1 MRTRSSLALLLL
13 ALGLQLAFSVV
24 RPLPHAQRHAM
35 PPVPSTAALR
45 VAAGGDELAMAR
57 ILLLW
62 LQAFDGGP
70 DGGMPLRALDYHGL
84 RNWLTAVADLDPR
97 SSYPMLAASQVYA
110 AVGDP
115 GRIRIM
121 LDFVLARFRR
131 DPDRNWPWLAH
142 AAITA
147 RHRLHDL
154 PLAIGYAREMRKRT
168 SPGVLPLW
176 ATQLEAWF
184 AQDMNELDSARALI
198 GGLIAS
204 GRITDPRELRL
215 LERRLQEL
223 ERNAP

>member
-1 MRTRSSLALLLL
+1 MSERRSLAIL
-13 ALGLQLAFSVV
+13 ALALVLQLAWSVF
-24 RPLPHAQRHAM
+24 RPLPHTERQAM
-35 PPVPSTAALR
+35 PSAPSTVVLR
-45 VAAGGDELAMAR
+45 VAAGGDELAMSR

-70 DGGMPLRALDYHGL
+70 NGGMPLRALDYHGL
-84 RNWLTAVADLDPR
+84 RDWLTAIADLDPQSR
-97 SSYPMLAASQVYA
+97 YPMLAASQVYA
-110 AVGDP
+110 AVDDP
-115 GRIRIM
+115 ARIRIM
-121 LDFVLARFRR
+121 LDFVHARFRR

-142 AAITA
+142 AALTA

-154 PLAIGYAREMRKRT
+154 PLALRYAQELRGRT

-215 LERRLQEL
+215 LEQRLQEL